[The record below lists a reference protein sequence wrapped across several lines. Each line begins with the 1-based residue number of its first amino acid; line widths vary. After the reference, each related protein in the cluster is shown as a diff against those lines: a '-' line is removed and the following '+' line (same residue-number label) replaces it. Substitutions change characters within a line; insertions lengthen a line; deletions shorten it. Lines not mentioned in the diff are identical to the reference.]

1 MVFKK
6 ILVFAHIDQNLKIK
20 QNVNRIGGQRSVVR
34 IAFGNSPQQKWDFV
48 FTVCQPMIDKLAVVK
63 SCRAVGTIVLRVST
77 SGPEKFT

>member
-1 MVFKK
+1 MRHLVFKT

-48 FTVCQPMIDKLAVVK
+48 FTVCQPMIDKLAVVE
-63 SCRAVGTIVLRVST
+63 SCRAVGTIVLRVS
-77 SGPEKFT
+77 